1 MKKAFALALA
11 AASLCLACT
20 RQNSK
25 QEVKVMSF
33 NLRLDTPVD
42 GDNRWDNR
50 KAACIDLITDRHP
63 DVLGIQEGLPHQVQF
78 LADNLPGYAWVGTGR
93 DSQSQGNEYSA
104 LFYDRA
110 RFEPVASGTF
120 WLSETPDS
128 MSRGWDAALNRIVTW
143 ARLRDRQSGHELLA
157 MNTHFDHIGPVARRE
172 SARLAADRARQLS
185 GDTLPVL
192 LTGDFN
198 AQPADPLFA
207 PIEAY
212 FQPARTTA
220 ATTDSLGTYNGYGQ
234 EESTQV
240 IDHIFVRNA
249 QALTFHTVTED
260 YGVPYVSDHYPV
272 EAQVELP

>member
-1 MKKAFALALA
+1 MKKTFALVLA

-20 RQNSK
+20 RQDSK
-25 QEVKVMSF
+25 QEMNIMSF

-50 KAACIDLITDRHP
+50 KAACIALITDRHP

-93 DSQSQGNEYSA
+93 DSLSTGNEYSA

-120 WLSETPDS
+120 WLSTTPDS

-143 ARLRDRQSGHELLA
+143 ARLHDRQSGHDVLA
-157 MNTHFDHIGPVARRE
+157 MNTHFDHIGQVARRE
-172 SARLAADRARQLS
+172 SARLVADRARQLS
-185 GDTLPVL
+185 GDTVPVF

-198 AQPADPLFA
+198 AEPSDPLFA
-207 PIEAY
+207 PLNAY
-212 FQPARTTA
+212 FLPARTEA
-220 ATTDSLGTYNGYGQ
+220 ATTDILGTYQGYGQ
-234 EESTQV
+234 EQDTQI
-240 IDHIFVRNA
+240 IDHIFYRNA
-249 QALTFHTVTED
+249 RALAFKTVTD
-260 YGVPYVSDHYPV
+260 HYGVPYVSDHYPV
-272 EAQVELP
+272 EARFELP